1 MVGDLRVRVSD
12 CNAIQ
17 PLLWTTKPA
26 PILKKRPQ
34 FRHCRSSRR
43 AWSASMLPD
52 AFVKIEDVIKQED
65 ASDSGCWPLGST
77 SHAEMCSVR
86 KTRASVQVWA
96 RKQHALRFFS
106 LQAQNASLFQHCSSP
121 VTVRQRS
128 DVLGL
133 VELPRSQPICKPSE
147 WTHASPRRVH
157 NQDRAQFPLYGSR
170 CARVTRRCSLG
181 VAWRTSS
188 HFAPYVAL
196 RCTTPSRV
204 SAVPSKAMI

>member
-1 MVGDLRVRVSD
+1 MTCEFVCQTATRFNHCSG
-12 CNAIQ
+12 
-17 PLLWTTKPA
+17 PLICA
-26 PILKKRPQ
+26 DPQ
-34 FRHCRSSRR
+34 KEAFRHCRSSRR

-128 DVLGL
+128 DVLGN

-147 WTHASPRRVH
+147 LDP
-157 NQDRAQFPLYGSR
+157 
-170 CARVTRRCSLG
+170 C
-181 VAWRTSS
+181 
-188 HFAPYVAL
+188 
-196 RCTTPSRV
+196 
-204 SAVPSKAMI
+204 